1 MACAQVD
8 TDKIVV
14 KTQAQY
20 QDAIVAASSKL
31 GFGPV
36 CFSPFDG
43 NEEYLRWVSESISP
57 TPKGECPST
66 NAGGGGKTIRL
77 ITTTDSA
84 GAAVKIMAAAKP
96 VKSVAAMKQE
106 QVTSYHMRKGEL
118 KHDAGECVWPLLLS
132 DDANRREMK
141 LWGLVA

>member
-14 KTQAQY
+14 KTRAQY

-31 GFGPV
+31 GFESV

-43 NEEYLRWVSESISP
+43 NEEYLRWVSESISQ
-57 TPKGECPST
+57 TPKGNCPST
-66 NAGGGGKTIRL
+66 NAGGGKTVRL

-84 GAAVKIMAAAKP
+84 DAADKIMAAAKA
-96 VKSVAAMKQE
+96 VRSVSAMKQE
-106 QVTSYHMRKGEL
+106 QVTSYYMWKEEL
-118 KHDAGECVWPLLLS
+118 KNDAGEFVWPLFFVFI
-132 DDANRREMK
+132 K
-141 LWGLVA
+141 L